1 MEGWDSLK
9 KKRHL
14 ILYNTS
20 KSLFLKLEDLIACLT
35 FKKSIGIKYV
45 KRQRSRMRGSSRQP
59 EKLKQRPGGER
70 RMVQLQT

>member
-45 KRQRSRMRGSSRQP
+45 KR
-59 EKLKQRPGGER
+59 
-70 RMVQLQT
+70 